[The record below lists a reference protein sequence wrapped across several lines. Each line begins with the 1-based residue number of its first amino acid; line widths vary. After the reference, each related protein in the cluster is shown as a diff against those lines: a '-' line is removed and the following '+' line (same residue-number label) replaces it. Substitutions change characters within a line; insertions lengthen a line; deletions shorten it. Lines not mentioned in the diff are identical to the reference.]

1 MPSDWHL
8 AGDVYAW
15 KKYSGIGV
23 SEPHRLRLPEEE
35 NAKLKRLAR
44 RFELGQ
50 GHAPRR
56 SRRKTLPPISAL
68 TRVNRSTCRTR
79 HGEG

>member
-1 MPSDWHL
+1 VPSDWHL

-23 SEPHRLRLPEEE
+23 SEPHRLRLLEEE
-35 NAKLKRLAR
+35 NAKLKRLVR

-50 GHAPRR
+50 EHAP
-56 SRRKTLPPISAL
+56 
-68 TRVNRSTCRTR
+68 
-79 HGEG
+79 